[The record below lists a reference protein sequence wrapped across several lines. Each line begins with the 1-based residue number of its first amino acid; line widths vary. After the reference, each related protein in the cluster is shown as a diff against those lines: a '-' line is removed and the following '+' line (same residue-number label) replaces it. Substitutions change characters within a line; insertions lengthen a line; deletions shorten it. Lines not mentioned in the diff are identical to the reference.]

1 MQRSFGIGL
10 EEGRNITKGSRKF
23 LFLLAR
29 PIRGGG
35 VKAGTLKKTFLK
47 LEKKT
52 FFAASLK
59 GTFQPNIKI
68 KETSP

>member
-1 MQRSFGIGL
+1 MQRSFGKARIKGS

-29 PIRGGG
+29 PKREGG

-59 GTFQPNIKI
+59 GTLHR
-68 KETSP
+68 